1 MTKEVTPPR
10 LARRVG
16 SLLLCAY
23 LAGAAVLFFW
33 PSGSRIHR
41 MNLDFWWQTR
51 RLFGAPPG
59 YGPDQ
64 AEILAN
70 AIVMFLPVLALCLIF
85 VRVKPWVWVL
95 LAALASAGIE
105 VTQGFVLP
113 HRKLDLTDFLANTA
127 GAMLGGFVGVI
138 ILRFMGSRVPSDP
151 EDRSAVD

>member
-1 MTKEVTPPR
+1 
-10 LARRVG
+10 
-16 SLLLCAY
+16 
-23 LAGAAVLFFW
+23 
-33 PSGSRIHR
+33 
-41 MNLDFWWQTR
+41 
-51 RLFGAPPG
+51 
-59 YGPDQ
+59 
-64 AEILAN
+64 
-70 AIVMFLPVLALCLIF
+70 MFLPVLALCLIF
-85 VRVKPWVWVL
+85 VRVKPWIWVL